1 MTQSRFSNSS
11 PLQKKKKKED
21 SSRPGTPLFFFSRHT
36 TNPWPI
42 LSMTKNPTRKTSAA
56 MDGYWTDIMKVL
68 NVTPTITLTK
78 VIALIIFVCTTIVLV
93 INQ

>member
-1 MTQSRFSNSS
+1 
-11 PLQKKKKKED
+11 
-21 SSRPGTPLFFFSRHT
+21 
-36 TNPWPI
+36 
-42 LSMTKNPTRKTSAA
+42 MTKNPTRKTPAA